1 MFPLSLR
8 LVYAVIHLKVVTELS
23 ELTVSSPIETS
34 ITCLFANWGIGWDKL
49 VDGSNLRKDCT

>member
-8 LVYAVIHLKVVTELS
+8 LVYAVIPLKVVS

-49 VDGSNLRKDCT
+49 VDGSNL